1 MRTVKPQFRL
11 GFVEPC
17 IPSPANKIPD
27 GPLWVHELKHDGY
40 RLIIKRQD
48 NHIRLFTRGGYDWT
62 DRYPLIVQAVL
73 KLRVKSFIID
83 GEAVICDR
91 KGRADFAKLHTRVFD
106 HEATLYAFDLIEL
119 EGFEWSSQ
127 PLEERK
133 ARLAKLLKHT
143 DILRYNPHFEGDGAT
158 IFKHACKLGLEGIVS
173 KRRDL
178 PYRGGRSK
186 GWVKIKNPKS
196 PAMLRVKEGTF

>member
-1 MRTVKPQFRL
+1 
-11 GFVEPC
+11 
-17 IPSPANKIPD
+17 
-27 GPLWVHELKHDGY
+27 VHELKHDGY

-106 HEATLYAFDLIEL
+106 HEATLYAFDLMEL
-119 EGFEWSSQ
+119 EGFEWLSQ